1 VSAGA
6 PTTRLIGRY
15 AIYQAIASGGMATVY
30 LGRLLGPVGFA
41 RTVAIKRLHEQYA
54 SEPKFVAMFLDEARL
69 AARVRHPNVVPTLD
83 VVATDGE
90 LFLVMEYVH
99 GESLGRLVRAAVDQ
113 GTPIPVPIVVSI
125 MSGVLQGLHAAHEAK
140 SEKGVPLHIIHRDV
154 SPQNILLGRD
164 GQARL
169 LDFGVAR
176 AEERLHKT
184 QEGLVKGKLAYM
196 APEQLRA
203 ETLGPP
209 TDIYAAAVVMWEALA
224 GRRLF
229 PGTSEGGLVVE
240 VLEGKVERP
249 SDVLRE
255 AGDTARADEV
265 LHLDDLLMRALA
277 LKSEA
282 RWQTARELARELET
296 AVAPATASQVSDW
309 VESAAGSTLRE
320 RASMVAEIES
330 SSAVELTQGD
340 LGAAIAQTTPGE
352 ARNDWP
358 MSTAPTIPDRR
369 PSTVPPPKTAPM
381 PDAEAAPHTRAM
393 STVPDPSHPGPAT
406 TSDPQPET
414 LPLVTAKDASRAP
427 SAPVNTSPLPPIVPI
442 TPAPLMPGPPLAQ
455 ANAPPGPLPGT
466 LVSVPS
472 PVAGKDVRGIPKF
485 AETMQS
491 MPSPVKT
498 VPPPRENPVAMAT
511 PAPAAPTKPP
521 EKAKPA
527 ASPKK
532 AAQAEP
538 APPSEAVTLP
548 VRSRS
553 GALIVAVLVVAAGV
567 AGIAYALSQPG
578 GAHEGVKPMDTSG
591 AATPTTP
598 RSGLDPEPSARPA
611 ER

>member
-209 TDIYAAAVVMWEALA
+209 TDVYAAAVVMWEALA

-229 PGTSEGGLVVE
+229 PGTSDGGLVVE
-240 VLEGKVERP
+240 VLEGKIERP
-249 SDVLRE
+249 SDVLRA
-255 AGDTARADEV
+255 AGDTARAEEV
-265 LHLDDLLMRALA
+265 SHLDDLLMRALA
-277 LKSEA
+277 PKSEA
-282 RWQTARELARELET
+282 RWQTARELARELEA

-369 PSTVPPPKTAPM
+369 PSTVPPPKTAP
-381 PDAEAAPHTRAM
+381 PPNADDAPHTRAM
-393 STVPDPSHPGPAT
+393 NTVPDPTHPGPAT

-414 LPLVTAKDASRAP
+414 LPLVTAKYASRPSP
-427 SAPVNTSPLPPIVPI
+427 SAPTDTSPLPLVVPLDREPPI
-442 TPAPLMPGPPLAQ
+442 AA
-455 ANAPPGPLPGT
+455 ASARPGPLPGT
-466 LVSVPS
+466 LLSVLS
-472 PVAGKDVRGIPKF
+472 PMAGKDGRGVPKF
-485 AETMQS
+485 SETMQS
-491 MPSPVKT
+491 IASPVKT
-498 VPPPRENPVAMAT
+498 LPPPKENPGAMA
-511 PAPAAPTKPP
+511 AA
-521 EKAKPA
+521 A
-527 ASPKK
+527 A
-532 AAQAEP
+532 AEP
-538 APPSEAVTLP
+538 AKTAAPPRPPSSARTPARVVPPPPSEAVLLP

-553 GALIVAVLVVAAGV
+553 GVLLLAIAVVAVGV
-567 AGIAYALSQPG
+567 AGIAYALGQPG
-578 GAHEGVKPMDTSG
+578 GAREGVKPMDTSG
-591 AATPTTP
+591 ATL
-598 RSGLDPEPSARPA
+598 RSRLNPEPSARPT